1 MMNIFKK
8 KLEDTTPK
16 ELNFEP
22 TELFQT
28 LFHKEGYAYLRGIQ
42 EEVLN
47 SWHNIRNQRDVLCK
61 MNTGSGKT
69 LVSLLML
76 YSKMVEGVGTS
87 LYLCPDKQLLE
98 QAKIQA
104 NLYGIPVCEVEKHDN
119 RNIFPD
125 DFLNSKAILLC
136 TFQKLFNSRSIF
148 DRDNIDVG
156 SIVIDDAHVCLDIAR
171 TATTISISFEH
182 DLSKRLLKLFE
193 DDLKYQAPGTY
204 HRLIQ
209 GDPYAKIL
217 KVPYWS
223 WLTRNNEL
231 IELIGEFSNDDEL
244 YFKWGLIA
252 DDLESYDCYIGP
264 KGIEIA
270 PSYVPYHNV
279 RAFNEAKHRYILS
292 ATFEDQIDL
301 IKDLGIDKDSIK
313 NALIPRDRKDV
324 GQRLILAPQRF
335 DSRITDEQIM
345 SLAKDY
351 SESGINVMVLTPSWE
366 RANKWEEVGA
376 EIINNDSI
384 NTNIDKLKSQKGLF
398 YVLVNRYD
406 GVDLNGDMCRV
417 LILDG
422 YPSFSSY
429 EQLYA
434 ELRLESV
441 KASLKA
447 QIIEQGLGRAVRS
460 GSDYCTVYLMGKD
473 LLQFVGNKSNLQ
485 YFTPVTRRQLKLGL
499 SLLDGESKTNSLETI
514 KQTANLCLIQ
524 DMSWREYHSGIL
536 SEVEVDKNDSRIV
549 KNLEI
554 AYVES
559 LAMQKYRRRDYEGA
573 SNIILESIINS
584 NDLTSKQ
591 KGWYFEKSANYLYLN
606 NAPKSNDLQLKASM
620 TTSHMLQSKNGHNYT
635 KIMANEE
642 QSSQVLNFVKRFETS
657 QDFKMYF
664 ESLMEDLH
672 FSQDIPHTKF
682 ENSLAE
688 VGRLIGFYTQEPE
701 AEFGNGPDVLWV
713 MTDNHY
719 LILEAKSR
727 AIHDKITRDNINQL
741 LGSGEWFKK
750 LYGPSAIYNLVT
762 LQPPN
767 IKGWNVNSSPETRVI
782 DENSLNL
789 FKVILRQFVDGII
802 NYGCFSASNQEI
814 SNLLVNLGLT
824 PSAFRKK
831 YLKPVKLKKG

>member
-1 MMNIFKK
+1 MMNIFKR
-8 KLEDTTPK
+8 KLEETSPK

-22 TELFQT
+22 IELFQT
-28 LFHKEGYAYLRGIQ
+28 LFHKEGYSYLRGIQ

-47 SWHNIRNQRDVLCK
+47 SWHSIRNQRDVLCK

-76 YSKMVEGVGTS
+76 YSKMIEGVGPS
-87 LYLCPDKQLLE
+87 LYLCPDNQLLE

-104 NLYGIPVCEVEKHDN
+104 DLYGIPICEIEKEGKK
-119 RNIFPD
+119 NIFPD
-125 DFLNSKAILLC
+125 NFLNSKAILLC

-148 DRDNIDVG
+148 DRDNIDIG
-156 SIVIDDAHVCLDIAR
+156 AIVLDDAHVCIDIAR
-171 TATTISISFEH
+171 TATTISIPFGHE
-182 DLSKRLLKLFE
+182 LSNRLLKLFD

-204 HRLIQ
+204 HRLTQ

-223 WLTRNNEL
+223 WLERNKEL
-231 IELIGEFSNDDEL
+231 IELIGGFSNDEEL
-244 YFKWGLIA
+244 FFKWGLIA

-264 KGIEIA
+264 RGIEIA

-292 ATFEDQIDL
+292 ATFEDQVDL
-301 IKDLGIDKDSIK
+301 IKDLGISKESIE
-313 NALIPRDRKDV
+313 NALIPKDRKDV

-345 SLAKDY
+345 STAKEY

-366 RANKWEEVGA
+366 RAEKWKEIGA
-376 EIINNDSI
+376 EIINKDSI
-384 NTNIDKLKSQKGLF
+384 NGDIDKLKTQKGLF

-429 EQLYA
+429 EQLYK

-460 GSDYCTVYLMGKD
+460 GSDFCTIYLMGKD
-473 LLQFVGNKSNLQ
+473 LLQFIGNKSNLE
-485 YFTPVTRRQLKLGL
+485 YFTPVTRQQLKLGL
-499 SLLDGESKTNSLETI
+499 SLLDDESKTNSFEKI
-514 KQTANLCLIQ
+514 KETANLCLIQ
-524 DMSWREYHSGIL
+524 DVDWRKYHSEMLSHIGI
-536 SEVEVDKNDSRIV
+536 DKNDERII
-549 KNLEI
+549 KNLDMAHI
-554 AYVES
+554 ES
-559 LAMQKYRRRDYEGA
+559 LAVDKYRRRDYESA
-573 SNIILESIINS
+573 SNIIINNLIDS
-584 NDLTSKQ
+584 GDLTNKQ
-591 KGWYFEKSANYLYLN
+591 KGWYFEKSANYLYLSN
-606 NAPKSNDLQLKASM
+606 PLKSNDLQLKAAKI
-620 TTSHMLQSKNGHNYT
+620 TSHMLQSKNGYNYT
-635 KIMANEE
+635 KILVNEE
-642 QSSQVLNFVKRFETS
+642 QASQVLNFVKRFDTS
-657 QDFKMYF
+657 QDFKICF
-664 ESLMEDLH
+664 EQILDNLQ
-672 FSQDIPHTKF
+672 FSPDIPHTKF

-688 VGRLIGFYTQEPE
+688 IGRLIGFYAQEPE
-701 AEFGNGPDVLWV
+701 LEFGNGPDVLWV

-727 AIHDKITRDNINQL
+727 AIHNEITRDNIGQL
-741 LGSGEWFKK
+741 LISGEWFKN
-750 LYGPSAIYNLVT
+750 LYGSNAKHNLVT

-767 IKGWNVNSSPETRVI
+767 IKGWNVNLSPETRVI
-782 DENSLNL
+782 DEESLTSL
-789 FKVILRQFVDGII
+789 KETLRRFVDGII
-802 NYGCFSASNQEI
+802 SNGCFSASNQEI
-814 SNLLVNLGLT
+814 GKLLSIHELT
-824 PSAFRKK
+824 PSNFRAK
-831 YLKPVKLKKG
+831 YLKTVRSKNK